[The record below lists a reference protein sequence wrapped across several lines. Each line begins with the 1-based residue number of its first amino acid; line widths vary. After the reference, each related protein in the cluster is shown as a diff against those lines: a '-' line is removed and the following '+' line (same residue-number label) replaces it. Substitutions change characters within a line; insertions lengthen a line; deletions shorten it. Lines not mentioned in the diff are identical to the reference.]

1 MKNYI
6 TTFFI
11 ALFSTL
17 VVAQEIPDLNG
28 RVNFNGS
35 YQPTEI
41 QKQELIKS
49 LQELDKEG
57 KVQMAILVVDSVKPS
72 TIEQFS
78 IKVAEKWNV
87 GKKNVN
93 NGVIFVVATKDRKAR
108 LEVGR
113 GLEGVLTDAMTSRIQ
128 KEKMAPLFK
137 KGDYFGGIK
146 AVVNEVKV
154 QTAKEIPI
162 ISAELEKQD
171 KGSINSI
178 VLILVSIFGLGFVGF
193 IVWLVNNNKKQKLKQ
208 EEELKALSKQWRDEY
223 RNNQRKYKP
232 INPVVGAVPKATT
245 NRASSTRS
253 RDSSADDIATGAI
266 LGSVLSSSS
275 DDDSRKSSSSSDS
288 FSSGGGDYSGGG
300 SSSDW

>member
-78 IKVAEKWNV
+78 IKVAEKWKV

-193 IVWLVNNNKKQKLKQ
+193 IVWLVNNKKQKLKQ

>member
-193 IVWLVNNNKKQKLKQ
+193 IVWLVNNNKKQKIKQ